1 MFSSEPFTV
10 LGSLKRVTLILL
22 PWHPVEGER
31 EIERD
36 RKAYWQT
43 DRQAQRQTQTET
55 DRGRQTGR
63 QADRDR
69 QADRQRERGGA
80 GGLSPS
86 RSKRT

>member
-43 DRQAQRQTQTET
+43 DRQAQRQTET

>member
-1 MFSSEPFTV
+1 MSSREPFTV
-10 LGSLKRVTLILL
+10 LGSLKWVTLILL

-31 EIERD
+31 EIERERD
-36 RKAYWQT
+36 RHTGRQT
-43 DRQAQRQTQTET
+43 SRHRDRDRQTQ
-55 DRGRQTGR
+55 GQT
-63 QADRDR
+63 DRDR